1 MKVCIV
7 AGEASGDLHAAA
19 VVRNL
24 RELDPTLEA
33 FGFGGDLLVT
43 EGVRILHHVREL
55 GIVGLSNVI
64 RHLGMFR
71 RVFRELLEEIRSER
85 PDVIVLV
92 DYPDFN
98 LRLARAVK
106 PLGIPVVYFISP
118 QVWAWR
124 RGRVHAIARTVDH
137 MLVLFP
143 FEQEFYENHGV
154 PVTYVGHPLV
164 EQLEG
169 VRRPRGLPAADRP
182 LRVALLPGSRKMEIE
197 SLFPAMLDAVE
208 ELRKSRDT
216 EAFLIK
222 APTIDSASV
231 RSMIE
236 ARGSDVR
243 IVPHDGGRTLATA
256 DLAISSSG
264 TATLEAA
271 VIGVPVIVM
280 YRLNRSTFALARL
293 LVKVPHFSLVNI
305 IAGRKIVPELIQSD
319 VSGEKIAATAQA
331 LLAPERYLEVLSE
344 LERVRDLLGEKGSSM
359 RAAEKIYRLVR
370 ERNQGSPA
378 SES

>member
-1 MKVCIV
+1 MKLCVV

-19 VVRNL
+19 VVGKL
-24 RELDPTLEA
+24 RELDPSLEA
-33 FGFGGDLLVT
+33 FGFGGDLLAA

-71 RVFRELLEEIRSER
+71 RVFRELLDEIRRER

-98 LRLARAVK
+98 LRLAHAVRE
-106 PLGIPVVYFISP
+106 LGIPVVYFISP

-143 FEQEFYENHGV
+143 FEQDFYESHGV

-169 VRRPRGLPAADRP
+169 IRRPAELPDPGRP
-182 LRVALLPGSRKMEIE
+182 LRLALLPGSRKMEIE
-197 SLFPAMLDAVE
+197 SLFPAMLDAVA
-208 ELRKSRDT
+208 ELRKRREV
-216 EAFLIK
+216 EAFVIK
-222 APTIDSASV
+222 APTIDSTLISRA
-231 RSMIE
+231 IE
-236 ARGSDVR
+236 AGGGDVR

-305 IAGRKIVPELIQSD
+305 IAGRKIVPELVQSD
-319 VSGEKIAATAQA
+319 VSGEKIAATAET
-331 LLAPERYLEVLSE
+331 LLEPQRYAAVISE

-370 ERNQGSPA
+370 ERQQGSPA
-378 SES
+378 S